1 MTTSSLTKRE
11 FLGSLGAGAMALA
24 SGAVLIKGLQTGAMA
39 ADNPI
44 KLGMVLDMTGA
55 IAVVGQASLNL
66 TQIVVDDIN
75 KAGGILGRRVDIVV
89 VDAASDPQTAAAK
102 SHQLVSEFKAD
113 VAIGGNFSSTRDA
126 IKGILTERGG
136 LIYIYPELYEG
147 GECKSKYV
155 FCTGPVPA
163 QQLIPFIPWL
173 MANGYGNSF
182 YLMSSDYIWP
192 KSMDK
197 QAKVVIEQNGG
208 KIVGTSFIPVAS
220 SNVQATVND
229 VLKSGASCA
238 LSTVVPPALLPL
250 LSQLSENGYT
260 GKKGRI
266 ASMNA
271 DENLLPAVEGKAL
284 EGLASC
290 QDYFQTIDDPFSKT
304 LLERYKQRYPEWAKA
319 QLAAASGT
327 TGIYRGIKL
336 WEQAANA
343 AKTTARDAVQKELDK
358 AKLSEGL
365 GGPCEMVPGARHL
378 KMPMYIGVVKNG
390 AFEVVKTLDAV
401 APLECGVG

>member
-1 MTTSSLTKRE
+1 MASLLTRRE
-11 FLGSLGAGAMALA
+11 VLSTLGAGAVALG
-24 SGAVLIKGLQTGAMA
+24 SGAILIRGFQSSALA

-55 IAVVGQASLNL
+55 IAIVGQASLNL

-75 KAGGILGRRVDIVV
+75 KAGGILGRRIDIVV

-102 SHQLVSEFKAD
+102 AHQLVSEFKVD

-126 IKGILTERGG
+126 IKGILAERGG

-147 GECKSKYV
+147 GECKNKNV

-163 QQLIPFIPWL
+163 QQLKPFIPWL

-182 YLMSSDYIWP
+182 YFMSSDYVWP
-192 KSMDK
+192 HSIDK
-197 QAKVVIEQNGG
+197 QAAEVVQANGG
-208 KIVGTSFIPVAS
+208 KVLGTSFIPVAS
-220 SNVQATVND
+220 TNVQATVNE
-229 VLKSGASCA
+229 VIKSGASCA
-238 LSTVVPPALLPL
+238 LSTVVPPAELPL
-250 LSQLSENGYT
+250 LSQLWENGYT

-290 QDYFQTIDDPFSKT
+290 QDYFQTIDDAFSKT
-304 LLERYKQRYPEWAKA
+304 FLERFKQRYPDWAKA

-336 WEQAANA
+336 WEQAVVA
-343 AKTTARDAVQKELDK
+343 AKTTEREAVRKELDK

-365 GGPCEMVPGARHL
+365 GGPCEMVPGSQHL
-378 KMPMYIGVVKNG
+378 KMPMYIAVVKNG
-390 AFEVVKTLDAV
+390 VFEVVQKFDAV
-401 APLECGVG
+401 PPLECGTT

>member
-1 MTTSSLTKRE
+1 MAISLTRRE
-11 FLGSLGAGAMALA
+11 VFNALGAGAIALGP
-24 SGAVLIKGLQTGAMA
+24 GAILIRGFQISAMA
-39 ADNPI
+39 AEPPI

-102 SHQLVSEFKAD
+102 SHQLVSEFKVD

-126 IKGILTERGG
+126 IKGILAERGG

-155 FCTGPVPA
+155 FSTGPVPT

-173 MANGYGNSF
+173 MANGYGKSF

-192 KSMDK
+192 RSMDK
-197 QAKVVIEQNGG
+197 QATTVIEKNGG
-208 KIVGTSFIPVAS
+208 KILGTNFIPVAS
-220 SNVQATVND
+220 TNVQATVND
-229 VLKSGASCA
+229 VLQSEASCA

-250 LSQLSENGYT
+250 LSQLWENGYT

-271 DENLLPAVEGKAL
+271 DENLLPAVEAKAL

-304 LLERYKQRYPEWAKA
+304 LLERYKQRYPDWAKA

-336 WEQAANA
+336 WEAAVNA

-365 GGPCEMVPGARHL
+365 GGPCEMVPGSQHL
-378 KMPMYIGVVKNG
+378 RMPMYIGVVKNG
-390 AFEVVKTLDAV
+390 AFELAQKYEAI
-401 APLECGVG
+401 APQDCVTG